1 MGLKE
6 LIKKD
11 IDNLRIDE
19 LIIVSEQIRL
29 LKRTKPSPVKTR
41 SLEEVR
47 QMTETSKSV
56 WSDDVIK
63 ERQERRLLHQ

>member
-63 ERQERRLLHQ
+63 ERQERG